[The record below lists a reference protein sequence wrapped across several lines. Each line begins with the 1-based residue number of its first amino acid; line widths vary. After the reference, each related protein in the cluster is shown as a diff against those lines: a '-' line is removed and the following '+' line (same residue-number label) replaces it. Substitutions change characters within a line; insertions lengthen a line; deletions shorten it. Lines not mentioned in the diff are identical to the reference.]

1 MGGETQNRNV
11 INLIIWLLPWPN
23 PLKPI
28 SWSQT
33 AGLISQLQIPLD
45 SLAPLGSYLP
55 EVKDRMSRVSFKVI
69 V

>member
-1 MGGETQNRNV
+1 MGGETQNSNV

-45 SLAPLGSYLP
+45 ILAP
-55 EVKDRMSRVSFKVI
+55 
-69 V
+69 